1 MDKSFFSSR
10 ALKLLRLTVL
20 LPLILTGCAD
30 LFPASETPFPQDL
43 PTHTPVS
50 TEVIHPTTEVS
61 LTPTSAITLR
71 LWVPPQFDP
80 SSGTPAGDLLQARLD
95 AFSEGQP
102 GVRVEVRIKAVDG
115 PGGLLDSLTTTSA
128 AAKLAIPDLIA
139 LPHTTLETAALK
151 GLIFP
156 YDGLSTAMDDPDWYD
171 YARQLAQI
179 QDSTYGLPF
188 AGDAFVLA
196 YRPGVVPVPPPDWT
210 SVLTSTVP
218 MVFPAADPLA
228 LFTLTLYQANGGP
241 IHDDQGRPLLDAG
254 VLSEVLTFYH
264 EAEQIGVMPYWLT
277 QYETD
282 DQVWETF
289 QEKLAD
295 LAVISASRHLGS
307 LIADTNI
314 AQIPTPDGT
323 PYTLASGWVWA
334 TPAIEPARQELSIQL
349 AEFLTESS
357 FMATWTEAIGYLP
370 TRPSSLASWSNT
382 SLQSLVELFVLSSRI
397 IPSSDV
403 LMILGPPLEQATV
416 EVIKGQNDPVTAAQ
430 NALEAL
436 TGP

>member
-1 MDKSFFSSR
+1 
-10 ALKLLRLTVL
+10 
-20 LPLILTGCAD
+20 
-30 LFPASETPFPQDL
+30 
-43 PTHTPVS
+43 
-50 TEVIHPTTEVS
+50 
-61 LTPTSAITLR
+61 
-71 LWVPPQFDP
+71 
-80 SSGTPAGDLLQARLD
+80 
-95 AFSEGQP
+95 
-102 GVRVEVRIKAVDG
+102 
-115 PGGLLDSLTTTSA
+115 
-128 AAKLAIPDLIA
+128 
-139 LPHTTLETAALK
+139 
-151 GLIFP
+151 
-156 YDGLSTAMDDPDWYD
+156 
-171 YARQLAQI
+171 
-179 QDSTYGLPF
+179 
-188 AGDAFVLA
+188 
-196 YRPGVVPVPPPDWT
+196 
-210 SVLTSTVP
+210 
-218 MVFPAADPLA
+218 
-228 LFTLTLYQANGGP
+228 
-241 IHDDQGRPLLDAG
+241 
-254 VLSEVLTFYH
+254 
-264 EAEQIGVMPYWLT
+264 MPYWLT

-357 FMATWTEAIGYLP
+357 FMATWTEAIGYMP